1 MKSLPDLDRLLAT
14 MNVGVEQFAVFE
26 IGVGRSLTPA
36 PAGAVLALCVMRG
49 ALELSAPGQ
58 QPRIC
63 PTGAMI
69 VLPPGLAARL
79 SPLGRDPEVD
89 VAAGLVRASLGG
101 TLGLLDRAR
110 VPVVEDFGDSA
121 LVRLSFLE
129 MLRIGRAR
137 EPGLGGSAILGALMK
152 TCLLMLL
159 GRFFERPGIDHKIVS
174 ALADPRLAGVVALI
188 IDRPAAPHTLETLA
202 NRAGVARSTF
212 VRLFADALGQSP
224 MEFIAKARLF
234 RAAAMLRGGSEPVK
248 AVAAAVGFSSRS
260 HFSRT
265 FRDAYGCDPTA
276 FRQAHRQQAPVPIP
290 RAVPNI

>member
-14 MNVGVEQFAVFE
+14 MNVGVEHFAACE

-49 ALELSAPGQ
+49 ALHLSTPGQ
-58 QPRIC
+58 EPRIC
-63 PTGAMI
+63 RTGAMI
-69 VLPPGLAARL
+69 VLPPGMTARL
-79 SPLGRDPEVD
+79 TPLGQSAAVE

-110 VPVVEDFGDSA
+110 VPVVEDFGECA
-121 LVRLSFLE
+121 LVRLNFVE

-137 EPGLGGSAILGALMK
+137 EPGLGGTAILGALMK
-152 TCLLMLL
+152 VCLLMLL

-174 ALADPRLAGVVALI
+174 ALADPRLAGVVAMI

-202 NRAGVARSTF
+202 SQAGVARSTF

-276 FRQAHRQQAPVPIP
+276 FRQAHRQQAPVPRP
-290 RAVPNI
+290 RAVPTI